1 MEPLRHNH
9 RKKVGF
15 HQRLHSITILLCC
28 QEAMTVFLLHLQN
41 SLTLFPFGEG
51 LPRFFIEI
59 ILLSIRPHSQ
69 KSTPEIKNAHADS
82 VRRSTI
88 PSAAK
93 TAHAGIILPHMSGFL
108 AVVDFLALDFLRH
121 RGKRPCRALLGIQFF
136 AGFLVEL
143 GAGDELG
150 HA

>member
-1 MEPLRHNH
+1 
-9 RKKVGF
+9 
-15 HQRLHSITILLCC
+15 
-28 QEAMTVFLLHLQN
+28 MTVFLLHLQN
-41 SLTLFPFGEG
+41 DFQNSLALFPFGEG

-69 KSTPEIKNAHADS
+69 KSTPEIKSAHADG
-82 VRRSTI
+82 VRRGTI

-121 RGKRPCRALLGIQFF
+121 RGKRPCRALLGVQFF
-136 AGFLVEL
+136 AGFLAEL
-143 GAGDELG
+143 GARDELA

>member
-1 MEPLRHNH
+1 MN
-9 RKKVGF
+9 
-15 HQRLHSITILLCC
+15 
-28 QEAMTVFLLHLQN
+28 VFLLLTAIDRIWGN
-41 SLTLFPFGEG
+41 RYRRTRRYSLVSGMTAEKSIP
-51 LPRFFIEI
+51 
-59 ILLSIRPHSQ
+59 LSKQ
-69 KSTPEIKNAHADS
+69 KNPASPLHDSNAATGG

-121 RGKRPCRALLGIQFF
+121 RGKRPCRALLGVQFF
-136 AGFLVEL
+136 AGFLAEL
-143 GAGDELG
+143 GAGDELA